1 MVPTLG
7 MGLKGPEAGQ
17 GRRVWRG
24 REGKAVLRTQ
34 SPRSRR
40 LGVGAG
46 KGRIH
51 RKTSAKIKAK
61 ERRESVLWDAGT
73 TFPGGCV
80 SVEIRKLWKAQES
93 CLIC

>member
-1 MVPTLG
+1 MVPPLG

-24 REGKAVLRTQ
+24 RKEKVVLRTQ
-34 SPRSRR
+34 SPLAWR

-51 RKTSAKIKAK
+51 RKTSTKIRAK
-61 ERRESVLWDAGT
+61 ERGESVLWEAGT

-80 SVEIRKLWKAQES
+80 SLEIRKLWKAQES